1 MKIKNKSNE
10 HTVEAIIELD
20 YPKNKDYIL
29 ELLRWTYDFNIPI
42 AGDICGYLES
52 LKEEQHRV
60 LTFAISVDYHWHLL
74 TQLSNK
80 YFDELEDDLKPL
92 GVELKSFKNSE
103 NLGKEFFLQNRNRWL
118 DMISFSDKEG
128 VEFFA
133 IKCSDREHRDNIFKQ
148 KLRDKLFVKY
158 GSYHYTLV
166 AVCMTGILNNIRR
179 WFYHNKKN
187 HTDNG
192 VFNENFLEKLSDCEE
207 FIIYDKGKPVAEFS
221 SPTPNEQFW
230 TLYDLNP
237 LSSDDANITRLYSD
251 DFWLSKDIRF
261 STKEPKMPCKFLL
274 AIDIDEE
281 DPDDPNEETE
291 VKFAWIDESGK
302 MVSLADKPKQL
313 LLRGPYPVKAK
324 SDNSIQ
330 KISTYTSEKELIKSS
345 VIELGNYEIG
355 CFYNMLTD
363 FNNHIIPEL
372 IKMRESSYSHNVF
385 LIEDKTLNYE
395 DILEADSYEYFK
407 SLNIFQELQKIFQLA
422 NYWYQ
427 ECHDKDSAIDTEK
440 EIRSMAKNLHPQIL
454 EFCKNLREVARD
466 HGNDEYFSNIN

>member
-1 MKIKNKSNE
+1 MKIKNKSDE
-10 HTVEAIIELD
+10 HTVEAIIELG
-20 YPKNKDYIL
+20 YPKNKYYIL

-74 TQLSNK
+74 TQLSDK
-80 YFDELEDDLKPL
+80 YFDELEGDLKPL

-118 DMISFSDKEG
+118 DMISFSDKEE

-148 KLRDKLFVKY
+148 KLRDKVSLKY
-158 GSYHYTLV
+158 WSYHYSLV
-166 AVCMTGILNNIRR
+166 VVYMTGILNSIWKWLHPIIKR
-179 WFYHNKKN
+179 Y
-187 HTDNG
+187 TDNG
-192 VFNENFLEKLSDCEE
+192 VFNNVIHEEVWNCEE
-207 FIIYDKGKPVAEFS
+207 FIIYDKGQPIAELKAAS
-221 SPTPNEQFW
+221 PNEQFW
-230 TLYDLNP
+230 TFYDLNP
-237 LSSDDANITRLYSD
+237 LLLDDAIISRLYSD
-251 DFWLSKDIRF
+251 DFWLSKDISF
-261 STKEPKMPCKFLL
+261 STKAKMPCKFLL
-274 AIDIDEE
+274 AIDIDEQY
-281 DPDDPNEETE
+281 PDDQNEEIE
-291 VKFAWIDESGK
+291 AKFAWIDESGK

-313 LLRGPYPVKAK
+313 LLRGPYPVKAT

-330 KISTYTSEKELIKSS
+330 QISTNALEKELIKSS
-345 VIELGNYEIG
+345 FVELGNREVG

-363 FNNHIIPEL
+363 FNGRVISEL
-372 IKMRESSYSHNVF
+372 IKMPESSYSDNVF

-395 DILEADSYEYFK
+395 DILKTEGYKHFK
-407 SLNIFQELQKIFQLA
+407 SLNIFQELKKIFQLA

-440 EIRSMAKNLHPQIL
+440 EIRSIAKNLHPQIL
-454 EFCKNLREVARD
+454 EFCKNLREVTRN